1 VINLANENPLPIDK
15 VLEMRRAG
23 MSDQDIASD
32 LMSQGYSAQ
41 QAADS
46 IGQADIKTT
55 IEDEA
60 PSPEMRPS
68 MINEESV
75 SDATPMPVFQQEA
88 RPPVSRQS
96 YSTVTLSQ
104 RPSDRNDAELIEQI
118 AETIIDEKWQK
129 VTENIGD
136 LAAFKENVSL
146 NLTAI
151 KQEMLRMQGRFDSLQ
166 RGVLGKIHDYD
177 TNIADVGT
185 EIKAL
190 EKVLQKI
197 MDPLTSNIK
206 DLQKITDKLRDK

>member
-1 VINLANENPLPIDK
+1 MINLAKENQLPIDK

-32 LMSQGYSAQ
+32 LMSQGYPAQ
-41 QAADS
+41 QTADA

-88 RPPVSRQS
+88 KPVASRPS
-96 YSTVTLSQ
+96 YSTVTFSQ

-118 AETIIDEKWQK
+118 AETIIDEKWQR

-136 LAAFKENVSL
+136 LSAFKENVSL

-151 KQEMLRMQGRFDSLQ
+151 KQEMLRMQGRFDALQ
-166 RGVLGKIHDYD
+166 RAVLGKVHEYD
-177 TNIADVGT
+177 ANISDVGT

-197 MDPLTSNIK
+197 MEPLTSNIK
-206 DLQKITDKLRDK
+206 DLQKITDKLKER